1 MKPHLGCKTD
11 TEGNTLRER
20 TDTFRET
27 HNHRITKC
35 NSQENQEVLATNIPK
50 SCFYL
55 QSPEGIDAA
64 LTVSY
69 KYLFATGESTQNS
82 HWRRTTRPQLLA

>member
-1 MKPHLGCKTD
+1 MGCKTD
-11 TEGNTLRER
+11 KEEKTLREK
-20 TDTFRET
+20 TYTFRQT
-27 HNHRITKC
+27 YNYRMMKC

-55 QSPEGIDAA
+55 QSQVGIDAA

-69 KYLFATGESTQNS
+69 KSLFAPGESTQNS
-82 HWRRTTRPQLLA
+82 HWRRTTRPELLT

>member
-1 MKPHLGCKTD
+1 MPCKYQLVPSGQMYHLK
-11 TEGNTLRER
+11 LVRMM
-20 TDTFRET
+20 
-27 HNHRITKC
+27 KC

-55 QSPEGIDAA
+55 QSQVGIDAA

-69 KYLFATGESTQNS
+69 KSLFAPGESTQNS
-82 HWRRTTRPQLLA
+82 HWRRTTRPELLT